1 MIKLLFWPVLVPS
14 FLFAAALGAI
24 TPLIILAAI
33 DIGIPPAA
41 AALLMAASGVAALA
55 CTVPVGAAIDRVG
68 DKRAMTLATLNA
80 AGALALTI
88 LALAVPS
95 GWSIALYI
103 AGHLLRVPAQV
114 AWGLA
119 RQAVVAET
127 VAAKDR
133 GKAMTSLG
141 GAQRAGFLA
150 GPLVGS
156 LMLIWL
162 PLWTVFAFSI
172 VLVLAATVLLR
183 IPRFNLTF
191 DRATAQARENRA
203 AAETSQ
209 LSVAW
214 NTVFIAGIGVSLLSV
229 ARVSQPILVALWG
242 LHLGWSEAQISLAI
256 ALGSALEMV
265 LMFPG
270 GYLKD
275 RVGRSFILSLCLV
288 FFGGGFL
295 LVPFWGGSWGFIFA
309 LVCMSV
315 GNGLGSGINMTIGA
329 DLSPDTGRAKFLS
342 IWSVFSQV
350 AVVGGP
356 LGISA
361 VLTAFALPA
370 TFILVGSLTIFGAVW
385 ALATQPITK
394 LPTGS
399 RRS

>member
-33 DIGIPPAA
+33 DIGISPAA

-342 IWSVFSQV
+342 IWSMFSQV

-361 VLTAFALPA
+361 VLTTFALPA
-370 TFILVGSLTIFGAVW
+370 TFILVGSLTVFGAVW

>member
-33 DIGIPPAA
+33 DIGISPAA

-315 GNGLGSGINMTIGA
+315 GDGLGSGINMTIGA

-342 IWSVFSQV
+342 IWSMFSQV

>member
-1 MIKLLFWPVLVPS
+1 M
-14 FLFAAALGAI
+14 
-24 TPLIILAAI
+24 
-33 DIGIPPAA
+33 
-41 AALLMAASGVAALA
+41 
-55 CTVPVGAAIDRVG
+55 
-68 DKRAMTLATLNA
+68 
-80 AGALALTI
+80 
-88 LALAVPS
+88 
-95 GWSIALYI
+95 
-103 AGHLLRVPAQV
+103 PAQV

-295 LVPFWGGSWGFIFA
+295 LVPFWDGSWGFIFA

-342 IWSVFSQV
+342 IWSMFSQV

-370 TFILVGSLTIFGAVW
+370 TFILVGSLTVFGAVW

>member
-33 DIGIPPAA
+33 DIGISPAA

-309 LVCMSV
+309 LICMSV

-342 IWSVFSQV
+342 IWSMFSQV

-361 VLTAFALPA
+361 VLTTFALPA
-370 TFILVGSLTIFGAVW
+370 TFILVGSLTVFGAVW

>member
-33 DIGIPPAA
+33 DIGISPAA

-361 VLTAFALPA
+361 VLTTFALPA
-370 TFILVGSLTIFGAVW
+370 TFILVGSLTVFGAVW

>member
-33 DIGIPPAA
+33 DIGISPAA

-342 IWSVFSQV
+342 IWSMFSQV

-370 TFILVGSLTIFGAVW
+370 TFILVGSLTVFGAVW

>member
-33 DIGIPPAA
+33 DIGISPAA

>member
-33 DIGIPPAA
+33 DIGISPAA

-203 AAETSQ
+203 VAETSQ

-315 GNGLGSGINMTIGA
+315 GDGLGSGINMTIGA
-329 DLSPDTGRAKFLS
+329 DLSPDTGGAKFLS
-342 IWSVFSQV
+342 IWSMFSQV

>member
-33 DIGIPPAA
+33 DIGISPAA

-209 LSVAW
+209 LSVTW

-370 TFILVGSLTIFGAVW
+370 TFILVGSLTVFGAVW

>member
-329 DLSPDTGRAKFLS
+329 DLSPDTGGAKFLS
-342 IWSVFSQV
+342 IWSMFSQV

>member
-33 DIGIPPAA
+33 DIGISPAA

-342 IWSVFSQV
+342 IWSMFSQV

-361 VLTAFALPA
+361 VLTASALPA
-370 TFILVGSLTIFGAVW
+370 TFILVGSLTVFGAAW

>member
-33 DIGIPPAA
+33 DIGISPAA

-214 NTVFIAGIGVSLLSV
+214 NTVFVAGIGVSLLSV

-342 IWSVFSQV
+342 IWSMFSQV

-370 TFILVGSLTIFGAVW
+370 TFILVGSLTVFGAVW

>member
-33 DIGIPPAA
+33 DIGISPAA

-295 LVPFWGGSWGFIFA
+295 LVPFWDGSWGFVLA
-309 LVCMSV
+309 LICMSV

-342 IWSVFSQV
+342 IWSMFSQV

-361 VLTAFALPA
+361 VLTTFALPA
-370 TFILVGSLTIFGAVW
+370 TFILVGSLTVFGAVW

>member
-33 DIGIPPAA
+33 DIGISPAA
-41 AALLMAASGVAALA
+41 AALLMAASGVAALT

-95 GWSIALYI
+95 GWSIALYM

-150 GPLVGS
+150 GPLAGS

-172 VLVLAATVLLR
+172 ILVLAATVLLR
-183 IPRFNLTF
+183 IPRFNSTF

-256 ALGSALEMV
+256 ALGSALEIV

-295 LVPFWGGSWGFIFA
+295 LVPFWDGSWGFVFA
-309 LVCMSV
+309 LICMSV

-342 IWSVFSQV
+342 IWSMFSQV

-370 TFILVGSLTIFGAVW
+370 AFILVGSLTVFGAVW
-385 ALATQPITK
+385 ALTTQPITK

>member
-33 DIGIPPAA
+33 DIGISPAA

-342 IWSVFSQV
+342 IWSMFSQV
-350 AVVGGP
+350 AVVGGS

-370 TFILVGSLTIFGAVW
+370 TFILVGSLTVFGAVW

>member
-33 DIGIPPAA
+33 DIGISPAA

-315 GNGLGSGINMTIGA
+315 GDGLGSGINMTIGA
-329 DLSPDTGRAKFLS
+329 DLSPDTGGAKFLS
-342 IWSVFSQV
+342 IWSMFSQV

>member
-33 DIGIPPAA
+33 DIGISPAA

-295 LVPFWGGSWGFIFA
+295 LVPFWDGSWGFIFA

-342 IWSVFSQV
+342 IWSMFSQV

-370 TFILVGSLTIFGAVW
+370 TFILVGSLTVFGAVW

>member
-342 IWSVFSQV
+342 IWSMFSQV